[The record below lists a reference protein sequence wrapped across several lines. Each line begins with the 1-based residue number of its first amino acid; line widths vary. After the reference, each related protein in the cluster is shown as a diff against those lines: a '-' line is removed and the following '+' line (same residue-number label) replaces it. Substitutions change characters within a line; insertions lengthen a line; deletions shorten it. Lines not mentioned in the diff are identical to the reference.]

1 MEVWKLLVIF
11 LLLFLLTPQ
20 ALGVMPEVLPEEVG
34 VSSERLCYAEQ
45 IITNGLDNNSYPGAV
60 VIAGRHGKIFF
71 SKAYGNKVITP
82 TDLPTDIDTIYDLAS
97 LTKIF
102 TATAIMILVERGQLL
117 LSDKVTSFYP
127 RFGRYGKAD
136 ITIEQLLL
144 HTSGLP
150 SWLALY
156 KTVDSKEAALNEI
169 FYLKPEAKPNEAY
182 IYSDLGYML
191 LGFIIEKITQTT
203 VDDFIKKEILLP
215 LKMNN
220 SMYNPPPELKERCAA
235 TEYDHVFRKRLIWGE
250 VHDENAY
257 AIGGASG
264 HAGLFS
270 TASDMARFCQM
281 FLNLGELEGA
291 RILSPLTVMLMTQ
304 NHISYFLGVQ
314 RGYGWYISTSL
325 RGDIFPLGSYG
336 HTGFT
341 GTSIWIDP
349 FTDSFSIILT
359 NRVHPNRDNNTL
371 STIRSKFHNP
381 LAAAIVDL
389 FN

>member
-1 MEVWKLLVIF
+1 VWKLFVIF
-11 LLLFLLTPQ
+11 LLFFLLTPQ
-20 ALGVMPEVLPEEVG
+20 VLGVLPEVLPEDVG
-34 VSSERLCYAEQ
+34 VCSNRLLYAEQ
-45 IITNGLDNNSYPGAV
+45 IISDGLKENSYPGAV
-60 VIAGRHGKIFF
+60 VVAGRHGKIFF

-82 TDLPTDIDTIYDLAS
+82 EIVPTEIDTIYDLAS

-102 TATAIMILVERGQLL
+102 TATAVMLLVERGQLL

-127 RFGRYGKAD
+127 RFARYGKAD

-150 SWLALY
+150 AWLALY
-156 KTVDSKEAALNEI
+156 KTVDNKEAALNEI
-169 FYLKPEAKPNEAY
+169 FYLKPEAKPGEAY

-191 LGFIIEKITQTT
+191 LGFIVEKITQTT
-203 VDDFIKKEILLP
+203 IDDFIKKEILTP
-215 LKMNN
+215 LKMND
-220 SMYNPPPELKERCAA
+220 SMYNPPSEFRERCAA
-235 TEYDHVFRKRLIWGE
+235 TEYDNHYRKRLIWGE
-250 VHDENAY
+250 AHDENAF

-270 TASDMARFCQM
+270 TASDLARFCQM
-281 FLNLGELEGA
+281 FLNLGELDGV
-291 RILSPLTVMLMTQ
+291 RILSPLTVLLMTQ
-304 NHISYFLGVQ
+304 NHLSYFLGVK

-349 FTDSFSIILT
+349 FSDSFSIILT
-359 NRVHPNRDNNTL
+359 NRVHPSRDNNALT
-371 STIRSKFHNP
+371 TIRAKFHNP